1 MARFAI
7 VATFPLGTYT
17 GHRRDGSPD
26 PFPDLARLHA
36 ALVNAAAQGS
46 TAVLDRTGLRP
57 TERAVNALK
66 WIEQNPPSGIRLPR
80 TVQLSNAGAIAYR
93 AEGVIRKEGGRWV
106 DKKVTRPICDGVA
119 LDGPFG
125 WCWDTEVPTDV
136 EETLAELCADVSCLG
151 EAASP
156 VVLHVGE
163 IEPTDVL
170 KTAATA
176 FEAGGRRVRAPAP
189 GRVDWLLQAHQG
201 ARPAKY
207 PTLAQDRHKAS
218 EEARP
223 SPVASDG
230 LTELRYIRPEP
241 QPPAAPW
248 QRVVLLEVNAPVP
261 REQRVGWCVALHR
274 AIISRIGLGAPPL
287 ITGKYGRGVLPP
299 ANRLAIQYLDQSM
312 VAVHGAQTPA
322 FALLIPRDADSEDL
336 LTLHRA
342 VAGLTYLK
350 SRYGE
355 RRVKFNGLGIDA
367 HEFWPA
373 PRTGY
378 RRLWMTHPV
387 AIPETRPQRD
397 DKNRLDWTLADAALL
412 SLGFVWRDG
421 LGAVGSGSAK
431 YRDVVATVKQRGT
444 EVLSARLVT
453 TGDSAKYV
461 HKLPDG
467 VIAQPYRATLDL
479 GSLSSARTLVA
490 VGQTRHLGGG
500 LLVPVDVPADAADL
514 LEEAARWS

>member
-1 MARFAI
+1 MSGFAI

-17 GHRRDGSPD
+17 GHRRDGSAD

-46 TAVLDRTGLRP
+46 SAVLDRTGLRP
-57 TERAVNALK
+57 SERAVNALK

-80 TVQLSNAGAIAYR
+80 IVRLTGKDAIAYR

-106 DKKVTRPICDGVA
+106 DKKVMRPISDGVA
-119 LDGPFG
+119 VDGPFG
-125 WCWDTEVPTDV
+125 WCWDTEVPAEV
-136 EETLAELCADVSCLG
+136 KETLAELCADVCCLG
-151 EAASP
+151 EATSP
-156 VVLHVGE
+156 AVLHVGE

-170 KTAATA
+170 KATATA

-189 GRVDWLLQAHQG
+189 GRVDSLLQAHQS

-207 PTLAQDRHKAS
+207 PTLKQDQHKAT
-218 EEARP
+218 EEATP
-223 SPVASDG
+223 PPVASGG

-241 QPPAAPW
+241 ELPAAPW
-248 QRVVLLEVNAPVP
+248 QRVVLLELDAPIP
-261 REQRVGWCVALHR
+261 HEQRVGWCVALHR
-274 AIISRIGLGAPPL
+274 AIISRIGLGAPAL

-312 VAVHGAQTPA
+312 VAVHGAQKPVL
-322 FALLIPRDADSEDL
+322 ALLIPRDADSEDL
-336 LTLHRA
+336 FVLHQA
-342 VAGLTYLK
+342 VAGLRFLK

-355 RRVKFNGLGIDA
+355 RRIQFNGLGIDA

-373 PRTGY
+373 PRAGY
-378 RRLWMTHPV
+378 QRLWMTHPV
-387 AIPETRPQRD
+387 AIPETRPQRG
-397 DKNRLDWTLADAALL
+397 DKKHPGWTLADAALL
-412 SLGFVWRDG
+412 SLGFVWRDD
-421 LGAVGSGSAK
+421 LGAVGTGSAK
-431 YRDVVATVKQRGT
+431 YRDVVARVKERGGN
-444 EVLSARLVT
+444 VLSARLVPAR
-453 TGDSAKYV
+453 DADNYV

-467 VIAQPYRATLDL
+467 VTAQPYRATLDL

-490 VGQTRHLGGG
+490 IGQTRHLGGG

-514 LEEAARWS
+514 LEETAR